1 MTDTVKA
8 HKLSKE
14 LLLNILQQQ
23 RNITNLFHEGPPQ
36 QQKPSKG
43 TKHLIQEKIRQ
54 VDQEGARPKR
64 RFKQLNVNT
73 VTQMCKYPNEHDTFS

>member
-54 VDQEGARPKR
+54 VDQEGAPISQK
-64 RFKQLNVNT
+64 FILES
-73 VTQMCKYPNEHDTFS
+73 NEKTLQNS